1 MIPLKPPTSGI
12 SAANPPRELSL
23 PSSVYKRKK
32 SAEILL
38 VLLHYT
44 ACGFDFLGLSQLKN
58 TDGLPQHYHNAVVSL
73 FELKVQFVSCTSE

>member
-1 MIPLKPPTSGI
+1 
-12 SAANPPRELSL
+12 
-23 PSSVYKRKK
+23 YKRKK

-58 TDGLPQHYHNAVVSL
+58 TDGLPQPFDTNSNRAGVFTL
-73 FELKVQFVSCTSE
+73 FQALLISIRISVFTDILLALTFLPL